1 MKDCGNEHTNNKSN
15 KPWIKERMNEGRK
28 EKKRKGMNKQ
38 TDEGM
43 IKQTCNM
50 GDKNNDLLRAT
61 GNDEWMN
68 DWRGT

>member
-1 MKDCGNEHTNNKSN
+1 
-15 KPWIKERMNEGRK
+15 MNEGRK
-28 EKKRKGMNKQ
+28 EKKRKGMSKQ

-50 GDKNNDLLRAT
+50 GDRNSDLLSAK